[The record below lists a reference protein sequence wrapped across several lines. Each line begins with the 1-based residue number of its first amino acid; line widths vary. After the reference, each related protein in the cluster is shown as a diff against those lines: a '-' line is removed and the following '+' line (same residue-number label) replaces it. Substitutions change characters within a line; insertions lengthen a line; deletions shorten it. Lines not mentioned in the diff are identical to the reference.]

1 MNEYLRIGA
10 AVLVGIAACVIIY
23 KRSNGDC
30 VP

>member
-1 MNEYLRIGA
+1 MNEYLRVGA
-10 AVLVGIAACVIIY
+10 AILAGIAAFAIIY

>member
-10 AVLVGIAACVIIY
+10 AVLTGIAAFTIIY

>member
-10 AVLVGIAACVIIY
+10 AVLIGIVAFTIIY